1 AVYGP
6 KVMGDAITVLF
17 DGVSELMQN
26 IPGAAIDCSAAGRLL
41 LLLAGLYTLS
51 SVFLFFLSYLMA
63 SVAKRTVYC
72 LRQAVFEKM
81 NKLPLKYFDEKSYGD
96 TLSRVT
102 NDLDLIGTTLQQSL
116 TQFITSFVRIIGIL
130 IMMLWISPLLTI
142 ISSVSIPVS
151 LFIIKPLLKKS
162 QMYFARQQNRLGALN
177 GHIEEMYTNHE
188 VVTAFGREETS
199 INKFTEVNSQLFE
212 SGKKAQFIS

>member
-1 AVYGP
+1 MDIDKDEYE
-6 KVMGDAITVLF
+6 K
-17 DGVSELMQN
+17 N
-26 IPGAAIDCSAAGRLL
+26 NKIPLN
-41 LLLAGLYTLS
+41 Y
-51 SVFLFFLSYLMA
+51 
-63 SVAKRTVYC
+63 
-72 LRQAVFEKM
+72 FE
-81 NKLPLKYFDEKSYGD
+81 EKSYGD
-96 TLSRVT
+96 KLNLVT

-142 ISSVSIPVS
+142 ITVVSIPVS

-188 VVTAFGREETS
+188 VVTALDREETS
-199 INKFTEVNSQLFE
+199 I
-212 SGKKAQFIS
+212 